1 MVFALL
7 SLLLRYI
14 SEDVRLCRISC
25 YMYMRSEQNR
35 QRPKKGVAD
44 VRGYNGAGRKF
55 SSFQHFQDK
64 ILAVTWDNIIIGS
77 EKKTFVFANMQ
88 TDDCGSIG
96 S

>member
-1 MVFALL
+1 MLHVHEERTKQAKTQ
-7 SLLLRYI
+7 
-14 SEDVRLCRISC
+14 EGCGGCERL
-25 YMYMRSEQNR
+25 QW
-35 QRPKKGVAD
+35 G
-44 VRGYNGAGRKF
+44 GRKF
-55 SSFQHFQDK
+55 SPFQHFQDK